1 MTYVNAWSLRLALN
15 TAAIFYKYLKC
26 HILIERIF
34 VVKNGDIL
42 TITLNQTI
50 SFFMM
55 SLLMIL
61 FTIWRW
67 GTSLSQVMIMK
78 PTKTSKSKILR
89 NIKTHTIKACWL
101 ECQQTSGCV
110 AIGTDSDNEKIN
122 DLVFDCYI
130 LNSLENKPQSSN
142 ETPLSVIEISLFTV
156 SYF

>member
-1 MTYVNAWSLRLALN
+1 
-15 TAAIFYKYLKC
+15 
-26 HILIERIF
+26 
-34 VVKNGDIL
+34 
-42 TITLNQTI
+42 
-50 SFFMM
+50 MM
-55 SLLMIL
+55 NLLMIL

-89 NIKTHTIKACWL
+89 NIKTHTITACWL
-101 ECQQTSGCV
+101 ECQQTSNCV
-110 AIGTDSDNEKIN
+110 AIGADSDKEKIN

>member
-1 MTYVNAWSLRLALN
+1 MLALN

-26 HILIERIF
+26 HILIKRIF

-55 SLLMIL
+55 NMLMIL

-67 GTSLSQVMIMK
+67 RTSLSQVMIMK

-89 NIKTHTIKACWL
+89 NIRTHTITACWL
-101 ECQQTSGCV
+101 ECQLTSGCV

-122 DLVFDCYI
+122 NLVFDCYI
-130 LNSLENKPQSSN
+130 FNSLENKQISN
-142 ETPLSVIEISLFTV
+142 QTPLNVIEISLFTV